1 MNTPP
6 SNAGRTFPAQPLTKA
21 EVRELLAAIP
31 SRHANGLRLRA
42 LVATM
47 YGSALRVS
55 EALALLPSDVADGT
69 VRVRDG
75 KGGRARTVGLDDG
88 CYDVL
93 GRWLDRRRALGLNG
107 RHPIFAAY
115 SRGHVGK
122 PMDPREV
129 RRAVARAGEKAG
141 IQKRV
146 HPHGL
151 RHSLAFQLANDGVPL
166 HVIQAQLG
174 HASLATTNTYISHLN
189 PTEVVA
195 AVRGLGLLADA

>member
-1 MNTPP
+1 MTPP
-6 SNAGRTFPAQPLTKA
+6 SNKGRTFPAQPLTKA
-21 EVRELLAAIP
+21 EVRALLAAIP
-31 SRHANGLRLRA
+31 SRNPNGLRMRA
-42 LVATM
+42 LVATL

-55 EALALLPSDVADGT
+55 EALALLPSDVEGGM

-75 KGGRARTVGLDDG
+75 KGGRARTVGLDDS
-88 CYDVL
+88 CADVL
-93 GRWLDRRRALGLNG
+93 GRWMDRRPSLGLTG

-115 SRGHVGK
+115 SRGSVGN
-122 PMDPREV
+122 PMDSREV
-129 RRAVARAGEKAG
+129 RRAVARFGEKAG

-174 HASLATTNTYISHLN
+174 HASLATTNVYISHLN
-189 PTEVVA
+189 PAEVVA
-195 AVRGLGLLADA
+195 TVRGLNLLADPA